1 MSNTEKV
8 MEDLH
13 GAVASSLLDRVQ
25 TGEASASELAVAV
38 KFLKDNGI
46 DSNIKPESPLLNLA
60 TSLPFQDPDAP
71 LTSQDIA

>member
-1 MSNTEKV
+1 MTTTEKV

-13 GAVASSLLDRVQ
+13 GAVASSLLERVQ

-46 DSNIKPESPLLNLA
+46 DSHIKPESPLLNLA
-60 TSLPFQDPDAP
+60 ASLPFQDPEAP
-71 LTSQDIA
+71 ITSQGMA